1 MQRAP
6 AGSDKGRGR
15 KADGTQTPAPRHRHP
30 SHSYL
35 TLSTGRR
42 RSAETER
49 ESMANGLLH
58 LMTPRKPHVCSK
70 SSNRTPAK
78 VEPSTTRIGVLHF
91 GQTTSNSLRQRS
103 IASSHS
109 MLQSENANLL
119 CVRWRQVWYQE
130 STDDLSPSSSSKRY
144 LPYSLTTSS
153 ISPRLALQKRQEKKR
168 RLAVLRIP
176 QTPHTISLSWME
188 LLMSAALGSAWS

>member
-1 MQRAP
+1 
-6 AGSDKGRGR
+6 
-15 KADGTQTPAPRHRHP
+15 
-30 SHSYL
+30 
-35 TLSTGRR
+35 
-42 RSAETER
+42 
-49 ESMANGLLH
+49 
-58 LMTPRKPHVCSK
+58 
-70 SSNRTPAK
+70 
-78 VEPSTTRIGVLHF
+78 
-91 GQTTSNSLRQRS
+91 
-103 IASSHS
+103 

-188 LLMSAALGSAWS
+188 LRMSASLGSAWSYGATKMLFYLKPTDLIRAASMSVGEPLELP